1 MCKHKLNNKNR
12 LKQILKVKKKRKSL
26 KGCLKAKAPKLDF
39 SLLPSIK
46 SIIIQ

>member
-39 SLLPSIK
+39 SPLPSIK
-46 SIIIQ
+46 SITIQ